1 MSSNELAC
9 SSCCRNRTKPTQMQ
23 RPANLP
29 NVRLQERFK
38 NLMLGRSRYEYEQF
52 SHAVI
57 DEIIETVGS

>member
-1 MSSNELAC
+1 
-9 SSCCRNRTKPTQMQ
+9 MQ